1 MAYQEYSITT
11 LDDVPALVRSFAANM
26 GWNVVGGNLR
36 HPNYDGAGPGGL
48 AFEIYTVSNSLNHDL
63 FFRCTTDPSRSARI
77 RAPIWSTTVTPFTGY
92 KVAPTKLFL
101 IGMLDPEPYIAVV
114 VEFGYNLYRHLY
126 LGYMEKQGTYG
137 GGSVL
142 GACTGVEVSVN
153 GTPHFK
159 DKGYLHYLFQGHQR
173 MTSASEGGGVEVIQA
188 DIPNPWRNFRDIN
201 GAPSTTLMPNVND
214 NTCAY
219 GGFGDDLNDNYVYK
233 GKSSIAGANVLVPIN
248 CAVVRH
254 IGTDFRLK
262 PIGIPTGVRMINI
275 QEIEPQAQIE
285 VGGDNWY
292 VFAAIS
298 KNADAYGNRRPNE
311 EGNRYRISESS
322 YYLGYAYRG

>member
-1 MAYQEYSITT
+1 VAYQEYSITT

-48 AFEIYTVSNSLNHDL
+48 AFEIYTVSNALNHDL

-77 RAPIWSTTVTPFTGY
+77 RGPIWSTTVAPFSGY

-142 GACTGVEVSVN
+142 GACTGVEVFHVRLHQHRKRREPLAPRLGLHAGPFGRLAQYRRHLGIGEHRYGPLGLLSV
-153 GTPHFK
+153 
-159 DKGYLHYLFQGHQR
+159 
-173 MTSASEGGGVEVIQA
+173 
-188 DIPNPWRNFRDIN
+188 
-201 GAPSTTLMPNVND
+201 
-214 NTCAY
+214 
-219 GGFGDDLNDNYVYK
+219 
-233 GKSSIAGANVLVPIN
+233 
-248 CAVVRH
+248 
-254 IGTDFRLK
+254 
-262 PIGIPTGVRMINI
+262 
-275 QEIEPQAQIE
+275 
-285 VGGDNWY
+285 
-292 VFAAIS
+292 
-298 KNADAYGNRRPNE
+298 
-311 EGNRYRISESS
+311 
-322 YYLGYAYRG
+322 